1 MKQAINFDTVTALQQ
16 GFIDYAQTLPNAD
29 CIRLAAQLMYLA
41 NAVQQYA
48 TISQDDLFHAKE
60 CTTLFDDVEED
71 DPMEPGYHLHNML
84 ENLGDEL
91 AELADGMD
99 ECCEEA

>member
-1 MKQAINFDTVTALQQ
+1 MKQAINFDTVETLQQ

-29 CIRLAAQLMYLA
+29 CVRLAAQLLYLA

-48 TISQDDLFHAKE
+48 TISPADMEAAQEDTRLFQ
-60 CTTLFDDVEED
+60 DVEED

-84 ENLGDEL
+84 ENIGDDLNGL
-91 AELADGMD
+91 ARIMDG
-99 ECCEEA
+99 EEA